1 MLPLA
6 LQPMAD
12 FRPKLLMVEMGMF
25 LLVQLIALFVGQNM
39 IKRGQV
45 EFLPPPQA
53 LTSFFIAFIIALAMI
68 LLILKFLTGPWGF
81 GIFFAVMIFIGSQI
95 VFESF
100 LPALIAILLAIVVVA
115 IRFIKPNVL
124 THNIAIFI
132 TIAGVSA
139 QLGTILPVVAIIV
152 ILLVLSVYDYI
163 AVFKT
168 KSMIAMFKQMLHRG
182 APFAIVVPESIE
194 HMTMHI
200 AKASKEKL
208 RKTHEKSKFLMLGTG
223 DLAFPAV
230 FAVSALAQYGL
241 QAAMFVIAGSLAG
254 LAVNHYYL
262 TQKFRAIPA
271 LPALAIFS
279 IVGFLVYLVLF

>member
-95 VFESF
+95 FFESF

-115 IRFIKPNVL
+115 R
-124 THNIAIFI
+124 
-132 TIAGVSA
+132 
-139 QLGTILPVVAIIV
+139 
-152 ILLVLSVYDYI
+152 
-163 AVFKT
+163 
-168 KSMIAMFKQMLHRG
+168 
-182 APFAIVVPESIE
+182 
-194 HMTMHI
+194 
-200 AKASKEKL
+200 
-208 RKTHEKSKFLMLGTG
+208 
-223 DLAFPAV
+223 
-230 FAVSALAQYGL
+230 
-241 QAAMFVIAGSLAG
+241 
-254 LAVNHYYL
+254 
-262 TQKFRAIPA
+262 
-271 LPALAIFS
+271 
-279 IVGFLVYLVLF
+279 